1 MIIDVF
7 YCNVFTAITPA
18 SEIFIVAQTPKNRKD
33 DHYWREMTLPHY
45 LKQLR
50 LYIEEAWQSDPATKM
65 EAKKSFKGLQKSG
78 DGGNISDAKKF
89 LRDSVSIIIRRFKG
103 EALGREASFLGDAR
117 QVTLAIENEEE
128 LLHQIAPD
136 FSLNPS
142 GRWPG
147 PVGYRSALNHLI
159 AVSIRVHS
167 MYPETKFDV
176 ILRASTRR
184 ILVPALAHNLTFLRR
199 SAPAAFNY
207 LLKSDVG
214 IDRLRSG
221 HLILNPAAGK
231 LKDEEVGAEVWIRL
245 LNATFHFARQSVVDA
260 GDLFAEVKRL
270 TLEHE
275 INPSGSALWNELSLI
290 ASGELS
296 IDELLVSRVT
306 MDLQDKLGAA
316 PPRPIVFC
324 ARARFGLL
332 RYSYAMTEERELV
345 AKQPAKA
352 LAAAH
357 EFFKGLQAET
367 EKKEKLTDEACI
379 RAFGWAYLWSRHLL
393 LGRAEDKRVES
404 VEFKQTQDPAGI
416 LLENLLYQVYC
427 HAEKPEYRQLALR
440 YVAGFL
446 TNARFLRPLTLRAN
460 GHTKAKNYVELMR
473 KESLPGGLIS
483 MMEARL
489 QLHQAYALI
498 GKSGFAEALHAALA
512 TYAETLKS
520 INASE
525 DSNSMMD
532 GEVAAW
538 SIPEMRYAIELLKQT
553 VIEKGYEK
561 TAKLGEL
568 VRIQKALDMVGEMQ
582 FGVYFN
588 QEEESGRLEKGL
600 KLGCADLG

>member
-1 MIIDVF
+1 V
-7 YCNVFTAITPA
+7 
-18 SEIFIVAQTPKNRKD
+18 
-33 DHYWREMTLPHY
+33 
-45 LKQLR
+45 
-50 LYIEEAWQSDPATKM
+50 
-65 EAKKSFKGLQKSG
+65 G
-78 DGGNISDAKKF
+78 
-89 LRDSVSIIIRRFKG
+89 IIIRRLKG
-103 EALGREASFLGDAR
+103 EALGKEASVLSDAS

-128 LLHQIAPD
+128 LLRLIAPD
-136 FSLNPS
+136 FSVNPT

-176 ILRASTRR
+176 ILRASARR
-184 ILVPALAHNLTFLRR
+184 ILVPAIAHNLTFLRR

-207 LLKSDVG
+207 LLKSDAG
-214 IDRLRSG
+214 IDRLSTG
-221 HLILNPAAGK
+221 HLILHPASGK
-231 LKDEEVGAEVWIRL
+231 LTDEEIGPAEAWIRL
-245 LNATFHFARQSVVDA
+245 LNGAFHFARQSVVDA
-260 GDLFAEVKRL
+260 GDLFTEVKRL

-290 ASGELS
+290 ASGDLS

-306 MDLQDKLGAA
+306 TDLQDKLGAA

-367 EKKEKLTDEACI
+367 EKKEKLVDEVCI

-393 LGRAEDKRVES
+393 LGRSEDKRIEQAD
-404 VEFKQTQDPAGI
+404 FKQTQDAAGI
-416 LLENLLYQVYC
+416 LLENLLYQVYRF
-427 HAEKPEYRQLALR
+427 AEKPEYRQLALR

-446 TNARFLRPLTLRAN
+446 TNARFVRPLTLRAN

-489 QLHQAYALI
+489 QLHHAYALI
-498 GKSGFAEALHAALA
+498 GKPGFAEALHAALA

-520 INASE
+520 ISAAEHSDN
-525 DSNSMMD
+525 MMD

-538 SIPEMRYAIELLKQT
+538 SIPEMRYAVELLKQT
-553 VIEKGYEK
+553 VVEKGN
-561 TAKLGEL
+561 AKKSKLSEL
-568 VRIQKALDMVGEMQ
+568 ERIQKALDMVGEMQ

-588 QEEESGRLEKGL
+588 QEEEAGRLEKGL

>member
-1 MIIDVF
+1 MVNPTISPSLDP
-7 YCNVFTAITPA
+7 N
-18 SEIFIVAQTPKNRKD
+18 
-33 DHYWREMTLPHY
+33 WREMTLPHY
-45 LKQLR
+45 LKELR
-50 LYIEEAWQSDPATKM
+50 LAIQEGWEKDPLTPKADIKTYEEARKAQ
-65 EAKKSFKGLQKSG
+65 EKKGAG
-78 DGGNISDAKKF
+78 ANVSDAKKF
-89 LRDSVSIIIRRFKG
+89 LQDSVGVIVRLLRRETVGK
-103 EALGREASFLGDAR
+103 EAKVLGDAS
-117 QVTLAIENEEE
+117 QVALAIRNEEE
-128 LLHQIAPD
+128 LLRLIAPD
-136 FSLNPS
+136 FSVNPT

-176 ILRASTRR
+176 ILRASARR

-207 LLKSDVG
+207 LLKSDAG
-214 IDRLRSG
+214 IDRLSTG

-231 LKDEEVGAEVWIRL
+231 LTDEEIGPAEAWIRL
-245 LNATFHFARQSVVDA
+245 LNGAFHFARQSVDDA
-260 GDLFAEVKRL
+260 GGLFTEVKRL

-275 INPSGSALWNELSLI
+275 INPTGSALWNELSLI
-290 ASGELS
+290 ASGDLS

-306 MDLQDKLGAA
+306 TDLQDKLGAA

-367 EKKEKLTDEACI
+367 EKKEKLVDEVCI

-393 LGRAEDKRVES
+393 LGRSEDKRIEQAD
-404 VEFKQTQDPAGI
+404 FKQTQDPAGI
-416 LLENLLYQVYC
+416 LLENLLYQVYRF
-427 HAEKPEYRQLALR
+427 AEKPEYRQLALR

-446 TNARFLRPLTLRAN
+446 TNARFVRPLTLRAN
-460 GHTKAKNYVELMR
+460 GHTKAKNYVGLMR

-498 GKSGFAEALHAALA
+498 AKPGFAEALHAALA

-520 INASE
+520 ISAAEHSDN
-525 DSNSMMD
+525 MMD

-538 SIPEMRYAIELLKQT
+538 SIPEMRYAVELLKQT
-553 VIEKGYEK
+553 VVEKGN
-561 TAKLGEL
+561 AKKSKLSEL
-568 VRIQKALDMVGEMQ
+568 DRIQKALDMVGEMQ